1 MQPGKLYIARYTW
14 LVFSSHAAAV
24 YAQVGQHAPT
34 VFRMFSDQKHGAWIV
49 ARHSAFWA
57 KFAKCTMSVLAPD
70 DMFVLLE
77 EDKDTTTSTGSTVCK
92 ILSSEG
98 VVGWIVNKKFDE
110 PALVLVEGQ

>member
-34 VFRMFSDQKHGAWIV
+34 VFRVFSDQKHGAWIV

-77 EDKDTTTSTGSTVCK
+77 ECKESVTTGSSVCK

-98 VVGWIVNKKFDE
+98 VVGWIVYKKLDE
-110 PALVLVEGQ
+110 LALVLVEGQ